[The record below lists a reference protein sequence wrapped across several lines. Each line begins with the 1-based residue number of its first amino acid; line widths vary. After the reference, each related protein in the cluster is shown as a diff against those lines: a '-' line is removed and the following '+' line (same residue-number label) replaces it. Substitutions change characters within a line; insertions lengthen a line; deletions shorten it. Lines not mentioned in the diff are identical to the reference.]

1 MLELIAII
9 IFLGSVF
16 GIALILMRKIPILAE
31 MPQLAEGQKKESLA
45 SKIKNGF
52 KNFPVIRD
60 IYSGILLQKTLSKI
74 RVLTLKVESKTA
86 AWLQKIR
93 VKSQTEKDKVKDNYW
108 TEVKNEV
115 KSETNI
121 QRKSDSQ
128 LPSSNNEEK
137 KVQ

>member
-16 GIALILMRKIPILAE
+16 GIIVILMRKIPILAE
-31 MPQLAEGQKKESLA
+31 MPQVAEGQKKESFA

-60 IYSGILLQKTLSKI
+60 IYSGILLQKTLSKF

-86 AWLQKIR
+86 SWLQKIR
-93 VKSQTEKDKVKDNYW
+93 VKSQTDKDKAKDNYW
-108 TEVKNEV
+108 TEVKKEV
-115 KSETNI
+115 KSEANI
-121 QRKSDSQ
+121 QTKNDSQ
-128 LPSSNNEEK
+128 LPPSNNEEK
-137 KVQ
+137 KIQ